1 MSRLKII
8 TKYFIRNALDEM
20 FGNSKIKPVFIVAL
34 AIFVVSMISMPF
46 TIMVAEGYASFHSMG
61 QEGVLLAVML
71 SLGTSVTF
79 LFSIYTVMNI
89 FYFSNDIEVI
99 LPLPFKSSEIV
110 FGKFAAVLLNMYIY
124 TSMLIL
130 PLIAYGVASKA
141 NLIYYFYAI
150 ITLIIIPILP
160 MILAS
165 LVCMALMRF
174 TGLSKHKDAFRMLTG
189 CIALILIV
197 AFNFFT
203 SGSGN
208 SMTSE
213 QIMHKFAEGNSTVMD
228 MMTGIFITNKFL
240 SYGLLYNN
248 DLKGLLYIVI
258 ALIISII
265 IFILY
270 YNIGGKL
277 YLKGIIGISE
287 AYSKR
292 ENILENGKVNKLI
305 KINSPLKA
313 LVQKDIKILIRTPQ
327 FFINCVAM
335 IFYMPAIMGVA
346 FLSGGKL
353 TQFKELLSGGTKWYG
368 IAIAVAFIAGAS
380 CVVSGGAGATALS
393 REGKDFI
400 IAKYIPVDYKTQLYS
415 KILSSLCINELG
427 TVIVATILI
436 LVGASPILLILGIMV
451 SLVSVLLITLL
462 GMYMDFRAP
471 KLDWENERVMFKN
484 NYMPIFIMLIIF
496 LLGALLVITAIIVKN
511 FIVIFT
517 ICISL
522 ALVGSWILY
531 KGLIKHAY
539 RVYNED

>member
-1 MSRLKII
+1 MGRLKII

-20 FGNSKIKPVFIVAL
+20 FGNSKIKPAFIVAL

-46 TIMVAEGYASFHSMG
+46 TIMVAEGYKTFHSMG
-61 QEGVLLAVML
+61 QEGILLAAML

-79 LFSIYTVMNI
+79 LLGIYTIMNV

-124 TSMLIL
+124 TSMLVL
-130 PLIAYGVASKA
+130 PLIAYGIVSKA
-141 NLIYYFYAI
+141 NLIYYFYAMIALI
-150 ITLIIIPILP
+150 ITPILP

-165 LVCMALMRF
+165 FICMALMRF
-174 TGLSKHKDAFRMLTG
+174 TGLSKHKDLFRMLTG

-203 SGSGN
+203 SGSGEG
-208 SMTSE
+208 MTSE
-213 QIMHKFAEGNSTVMD
+213 QIMQKFAEGNNTMMD

-248 DLKGLLYIVI
+248 EFKGLGYII
-258 ALIISII
+258 ITLIISVV

-270 YNIGGKL
+270 YRIGGKL

-292 ENILENGKVNKLI
+292 ENILESGKTKKLI
-305 KINSPLKA
+305 KTNSPLKA

-327 FFINCVAM
+327 FFINCIAM

-346 FLSGGKL
+346 FLSGDKL
-353 TQFKELLSGGTKWYG
+353 AEFQTLLSEGTKWYG
-368 IAIAVAFIAGAS
+368 MAIVIAFIAGTICIMA
-380 CVVSGGAGATALS
+380 GGAGATALS

-400 IAKYIPVDYKTQLYS
+400 IAKYIPVNYKTQLHS
-415 KILSSLCINELG
+415 KILSSLCINEFG
-427 TVIVATILI
+427 AVIVAILLI
-436 LVGASPILLILGIMV
+436 LAGASPILVILGIIS
-451 SLVSVLLITLL
+451 SLGSILLITLF
-462 GMYMDFRAP
+462 GMYLDFRSP
-471 KLDWENERVMFKN
+471 KLDWENEKAMFKN

-496 LLGALLVITAIIVKN
+496 LLGVLLVIVAMIVKN
-511 FIVIFT
+511 FIIIFI

-522 ALVGSWILY
+522 IIVGSWILY
-531 KGLIKHAY
+531 KNLIKHAY
-539 RVYNED
+539 KVYNED

>member
-1 MSRLKII
+1 MGRLKII

-20 FGNSKIKPVFIVAL
+20 FGNSKIKPAFIVAL

-46 TIMVAEGYASFHSMG
+46 TIMVAEGYKTFHSMG
-61 QEGVLLAVML
+61 QEGILLAAML

-79 LFSIYTVMNI
+79 LLGIYTIMNV

-124 TSMLIL
+124 TSMLVL
-130 PLIAYGVASKA
+130 PLIAYGIVSKA
-141 NLIYYFYAI
+141 NLIYYFYAMIALI
-150 ITLIIIPILP
+150 ITPILP

-165 LVCMALMRF
+165 FICMALMRF
-174 TGLSKHKDAFRMLTG
+174 TGLSKHKDLFRMLTG

-203 SGSGN
+203 SGSGEG
-208 SMTSE
+208 MTSE
-213 QIMHKFAEGNSTVMD
+213 QIMQKFAEGNNTMMD

-248 DLKGLLYIVI
+248 EFKGLGYII
-258 ALIISII
+258 ITLIISVV

-270 YNIGGKL
+270 YRIGGKL

-292 ENILENGKVNKLI
+292 ENILESGKTKKLI
-305 KINSPLKA
+305 KTNSPLKA

-327 FFINCVAM
+327 FFINCIAM

-346 FLSGGKL
+346 FLSGDKL
-353 TQFKELLSGGTKWYG
+353 AEFQTLLSEGTKWYG
-368 IAIAVAFIAGAS
+368 IAIVIAFIAGTICIMA
-380 CVVSGGAGATALS
+380 GGAGATALS

-400 IAKYIPVDYKTQLYS
+400 IAKYIPVNYKTQLHS
-415 KILSSLCINELG
+415 KILSSLCINEFG
-427 TVIVATILI
+427 AVIVAILLI
-436 LVGASPILLILGIMV
+436 LAGASPILVILGIIS
-451 SLVSVLLITLL
+451 SLGSILLITLF
-462 GMYMDFRAP
+462 GMYLDFRSP
-471 KLDWENERVMFKN
+471 KLDWENERAMFKN
-484 NYMPIFIMLIIF
+484 NYMPLLIMLIIF
-496 LLGALLVITAIIVKN
+496 LLGVLLVIVAMIVKN
-511 FIVIFT
+511 FIIIFI

-522 ALVGSWILY
+522 ILVGSWILY
-531 KGLIKHAY
+531 KNLIKHAY
-539 RVYNED
+539 KVYNED

>member
-46 TIMVAEGYASFHSMG
+46 TIMIAEGYASFHSMG

-353 TQFKELLSGGTKWYG
+353 TQFKELLSDGTKWYG

-471 KLDWENERVMFKN
+471 KLDWENERAMFKN

>member
-46 TIMVAEGYASFHSMG
+46 TIMVAEGYESFHSMG

-110 FGKFAAVLLNMYIY
+110 FGKFTAVLLNMYIY
-124 TSMLIL
+124 TSMLVI

-141 NLIYYFYAI
+141 NLIYYLYAMI
-150 ITLIIIPILP
+150 ALIVIPILP

-203 SGSGN
+203 SSSGN

-213 QIMHKFAEGNSTVMD
+213 QIMQKFSEGNNTMMD
-228 MMTGIFITNKFL
+228 MMTGVFITNKFL

-248 DLKGLLYIVI
+248 ELKGLFYILI
-258 ALIISII
+258 ALVISIV

-292 ENILENGKVNKLI
+292 ENILESGKANKLI
-305 KINSPLKA
+305 KTNSPLKA

-327 FFINCVAM
+327 FFINCIAM

-353 TQFKELLSGGTKWYG
+353 TEFRTFLSDGTKWYG
-368 IAIAVAFIAGAS
+368 MAIVIAFIAGTS
-380 CVVSGGAGATALS
+380 CIMAGGAGATALS

-400 IAKYIPVDYKTQLYS
+400 ISRYIPVDYKTQLHS
-415 KILSSLCINELG
+415 KILSSLCINEFG
-427 TVIVATILI
+427 AVIVAILLI
-436 LVGASPILLILGIMV
+436 LAGASPILVVLGIIA
-451 SLVSVLLITLL
+451 SLGAILLITLF
-462 GMYMDFRAP
+462 GMYMDFRSP
-471 KLDWENERVMFKN
+471 KLDWENERAMFKN
-484 NYMPIFIMLIIF
+484 NYMPLLIMLIIF
-496 LLGALLVITAIIVKN
+496 LLGVLLIIIAIIVKN
-511 FIVIFT
+511 FIIIFS
-517 ICISL
+517 ICMCL

-531 KGLIKHAY
+531 RSLIRHAY

>member
-1 MSRLKII
+1 M
-8 TKYFIRNALDEM
+8 TKYFMRNALDEM

-46 TIMVAEGYASFHSMG
+46 TIMVAEGYKTFHSMD

-124 TSMLIL
+124 NSMLVL

-141 NLIYYFYAI
+141 NLIYYLYAI

-189 CIALILIV
+189 CVALILIV

-203 SGSGN
+203 SSSGN

-213 QIMHKFAEGNSTVMD
+213 QIMQKFAEGNNTVMD
-228 MMTGIFITNKFL
+228 MMTGVFITNKFL

-248 DLKGLLYIVI
+248 EIKGLFYILI
-258 ALIISII
+258 ALIISTV
-265 IFILY
+265 IFLLF

-292 ENILENGKVNKLI
+292 ENILENGKANKLLRA
-305 KINSPLKA
+305 NSPLKA

-327 FFINCVAM
+327 FFINCIAM

-353 TQFKELLSGGTKWYG
+353 TEFRTFLSDGTKWYG
-368 IAIAVAFIAGAS
+368 MAIVIAFIAGTS
-380 CVVSGGAGATALS
+380 CIMAGGAGATALS

-400 IAKYIPVDYKTQLYS
+400 ISRYIPVDYKTQLHS
-415 KILSSLCINELG
+415 KILSSLCINEFG
-427 TVIVATILI
+427 AVIVAILLI
-436 LVGASPILLILGIMV
+436 LAGASPILVVLGIIA
-451 SLVSVLLITLL
+451 SLGAILLITLF
-462 GMYMDFRAP
+462 GMYMDFRSP
-471 KLDWENERVMFKN
+471 KLDWENERAMFKN
-484 NYMPIFIMLIIF
+484 NYMPLLIMLIIF
-496 LLGALLVITAIIVKN
+496 LLGVLLIIISIIVKN
-511 FIVIFT
+511 FIIIFS
-517 ICISL
+517 ICMCL
-522 ALVGSWILY
+522 AIIGSWILY
-531 KGLIKHAY
+531 KNLIKHAY
-539 RVYNED
+539 KVYNEN